1 MQLLAGIHQSELWQQ
16 LAVNCQLPIIKIYN
30 DELDAEHPSA
40 LLQSCIS
47 PPELQLLLQRKTK
60 QQSQLQIA
68 LCFDAPELVIA
79 RLLQQG
85 SSLSE
90 ALANWQQ
97 QTTAL
102 LQLQQQYRRQLQL
115 LQTDGLLQ
123 NPAAAPAWLA
133 QAISE
138 FELLDGSSP
147 DLYVLLAAQAL
158 RQDLQANQLWQRL
171 IACSLPLSEQ
181 TSLFLDLPGMQR
193 QLTDN
198 SKADALQNQLNASN
212 DERDLLLQQLL
223 HVQQELEQLFQKKQ
237 DVKQQYSQLEQDY
250 RTEVAD
256 LTAKLQNGEQT
267 VEKTAE
273 QLHKFQDELNRITS
287 AHNQTLQQQSAS
299 NDERELQLQQLMH
312 VQQELEHYYLQTKQ
326 LQSEIHKYKSEIVQY
341 TANNNLQVQVVQTLT
356 EKNQSFELKIA
367 ALKQQQQHDKQTIKL
382 LEKSLSTA
390 ETKLAQLQSRTI
402 EESAKYKHS
411 IRELEQ
417 QVAASITQA
426 DNFLLE
432 NARLKNQKLADQLTF
447 EHKLLSSE
455 QSQNETLTKLK
466 VLESRFTAEV
476 TQLNTTLSQL
486 KKSEQQALD
495 HVKQLT
501 NQQWREHQ
509 AAVSVQKKLERE
521 LQRQQKLLA
530 QQKAD
535 MNSMRMQLISAEQ
548 QLQAITGSR
557 LWRTV
562 APVRSLSS
570 KFQKPAAMAKE
581 QLQRDTALIL
591 TSDFFDLDWY
601 LKTYQDVAQSGLNPA
616 EHYLKYGAAEGRYPG
631 PLFDG
636 NWYLQRYPD
645 VADAGLNPL
654 LHFIK
659 FGQPEGRTA
668 SPKLLADSSAQHT
681 QDQPCKVKKAAKQ
694 PASQSEKRPATKARV
709 K

>member
-85 SSLSE
+85 SGLSE

-138 FELLDGSSP
+138 SELLDGSSP

-212 DERDLLLQQLL
+212 DERDLL
-223 HVQQELEQLFQKKQ
+223 
-237 DVKQQYSQLEQDY
+237 
-250 RTEVAD
+250 
-256 LTAKLQNGEQT
+256 
-267 VEKTAE
+267 
-273 QLHKFQDELNRITS
+273 
-287 AHNQTLQQQSAS
+287 
-299 NDERELQLQQLMH
+299 LQQLMH